1 MLALCL
7 SWALFEKQYCCNRP
21 FWRTSLAKKRE
32 VRKTER
38 RASRARAAP
47 PRDADAREAR
57 DAGGLDRYDIALLGE
72 LQRDARQSNADLAA
86 RIGLSPA
93 PTWRRVRRLEEL
105 GVITGYRAE
114 IDRRKIGLGVLAFV
128 RVDAERDNADATR
141 ALEEAIRGLP
151 EVISCHYISGAGTF
165 ELQVLVT
172 DLDAYSR
179 WTMETLFRL
188 PNVKDLHTS
197 FSLGEIKAAPRCR
210 SGTWGAPMTAR
221 RCAATDGLFPST
233 DERFA
238 ESIGTRALTNAP
250 RARTTSGRRQRVVH
264 RVGQALNRRDVIA
277 RMGAALA
284 GLRAR
289 AWPAASPRRPTR
301 C

>member
-1 MLALCL
+1 MPR
-7 SWALFEKQYCCNRP
+7 SEKSGK
-21 FWRTSLAKKRE
+21 TSAKP
-32 VRKTER
+32 
-38 RASRARAAP
+38 ARAPSP
-47 PRDADAREAR
+47 PRDPDSREAR
-57 DAGGLDRYDIALLGE
+57 VGGGLDRYDIALLGE
-72 LQRDARQSNADLAA
+72 LQRDARQSNADLAT

-93 PTWRRVRRLEEL
+93 PTWRRVRRLEDL

-141 ALEEAIRGLP
+141 VLEEAIRGLP

-197 FSLGEIKAAPRCR
+197 FSLGEIK
-210 SGTWGAPMTAR
+210 S
-221 RCAATDGLFPST
+221 S
-233 DERFA
+233 
-238 ESIGTRALTNAP
+238 
-250 RARTTSGRRQRVVH
+250 
-264 RVGQALNRRDVIA
+264 
-277 RMGAALA
+277 AALPL
-284 GLRAR
+284 GHLGTSR
-289 AWPAASPRRPTR
+289 
-301 C
+301 

>member
-1 MLALCL
+1 MPR
-7 SWALFEKQYCCNRP
+7 SEKQGKAAAAP
-21 FWRTSLAKKRE
+21 AAP
-32 VRKTER
+32 
-38 RASRARAAP
+38 RAPSP
-47 PRDADAREAR
+47 PRDAQAR
-57 DAGGLDRYDIALLGE
+57 DAGGLDRYDVALLGE

-105 GVITGYRAE
+105 GIVTGYRAE

-141 ALEEAIRGLP
+141 ALEEAIRNLP

-172 DLDAYSR
+172 DLDAYAR

-197 FSLGEIKAAPRCR
+197 FSLGEIKA
-210 SGTWGAPMTAR
+210 SGVLPLGHL
-221 RCAATDGLFPST
+221 ATS
-233 DERFA
+233 R
-238 ESIGTRALTNAP
+238 
-250 RARTTSGRRQRVVH
+250 
-264 RVGQALNRRDVIA
+264 
-277 RMGAALA
+277 
-284 GLRAR
+284 
-289 AWPAASPRRPTR
+289 
-301 C
+301 